1 MNSKVPSLDGN
12 INTMKRT
19 WLSLV
24 DPALRDEAGLKPGS
38 SESQLRRHHV
48 SQGSQPSLLYE
59 ELYEDLQ
66 LT

>member
-24 DPALRDEAGLKPGS
+24 DPALRDEAGLKAGS